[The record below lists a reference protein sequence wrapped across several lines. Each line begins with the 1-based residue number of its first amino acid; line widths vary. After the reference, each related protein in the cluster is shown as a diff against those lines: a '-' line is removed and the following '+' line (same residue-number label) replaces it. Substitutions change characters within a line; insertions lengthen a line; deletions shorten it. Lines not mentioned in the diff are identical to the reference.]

1 MFKELFVESFKPSKS
16 RDYVGKNGEP
26 LFNWFVPK
34 SRGLKFVT
42 ENGSV
47 LKISGWDQRGYNVN
61 IIDSPK
67 KNLIGKSY
75 KYTKHGTVHDE
86 RLADELK
93 VVGVYNKQPQKVTKE
108 EIEDWKAYLK
118 AENPEGMH
126 NATINANGLRKSPYR
141 LFISFIS
148 LKDALSF
155 RDTLKKSQ
163 YKDKTIHLL
172 SMNTVAVIKENNV

>member
-1 MFKELFVESFKPSKS
+1 MFKELFVESFKPSKA
-16 RDYVGKNGEP
+16 RDYIGRNGET

-47 LKISGWDQRGYNVN
+47 LKISGWDQRGYNID

-93 VVGVYNKQPQKVTKE
+93 VVGVYNKEPQKVTKE
-108 EIEDWKAYLK
+108 EIEDWKTYLRT
-118 AENPEGMH
+118 ENPEGMH
-126 NATINANGLRKSPYR
+126 KAMINANGLRKNPDK
-141 LFISFIS
+141 LIISFVS
-148 LKDALSF
+148 EKDALNF

-163 YKDKTIHLL
+163 YKDKTIHI
-172 SMNTVAVIKENNV
+172 SGGNTISVIKD